1 MEENRKYKISELATS
16 NSSQYSKNEKWS
28 IVRYL
33 DTGSITNNIIEEMQT
48 IRMGVDE
55 FPSRAR
61 RKVKRGDIIYSTVR
75 PNQKHFGYIENPAEN
90 MLVSTGFTV
99 LSVNE
104 DVADSKYLYYWLS
117 QQSIIDYLHAVG
129 EQAVSAYPSIKAKD
143 IEDLEIILPPLFEQR
158 HISSILTCIDSKI
171 ELNRRINDNLEQ
183 QVQLMFDKTFVNYP
197 ATNFCRLSDIA
208 NINPKRI
215 ISKNTKARYIE
226 MSNLPTKGSFPCK
239 WEYKD
244 YNGGMKFTNCD
255 TIMARIT
262 PCLEN
267 GKVAY
272 INFLDKGEISFGS
285 TEYIVIS
292 SKGTYRPE
300 WFYFLTRNKLFIDYS
315 IKHMNGSSGRQRVSG
330 ESIGDFQIPL
340 FSMDSLQPLF
350 TMSEIALKTIT
361 RNSLENIE
369 LSAIRDFVLPKL
381 MSGELKINEINN

>member
-171 ELNRRINDNLEQ
+171 ELNRRINDNLI
-183 QVQLMFDKTFVNYP
+183 VM
-197 ATNFCRLSDIA
+197 
-208 NINPKRI
+208 
-215 ISKNTKARYIE
+215 
-226 MSNLPTKGSFPCK
+226 
-239 WEYKD
+239 
-244 YNGGMKFTNCD
+244 
-255 TIMARIT
+255 
-262 PCLEN
+262 
-267 GKVAY
+267 VA
-272 INFLDKGEISFGS
+272 
-285 TEYIVIS
+285 
-292 SKGTYRPE
+292 
-300 WFYFLTRNKLFIDYS
+300 
-315 IKHMNGSSGRQRVSG
+315 
-330 ESIGDFQIPL
+330 
-340 FSMDSLQPLF
+340 
-350 TMSEIALKTIT
+350 
-361 RNSLENIE
+361 
-369 LSAIRDFVLPKL
+369 
-381 MSGELKINEINN
+381 

>member
-244 YNGGMKFTNCD
+244 YNGGMKFTNGD

-272 INFLDKGEISFGS
+272 INFLDKEETAFGS
-285 TEYIVIS
+285 TEYIVFHA
-292 SKGTYRPE
+292 KEGYPNE
-300 WFYFLTRNKLFIDYS
+300 MFYFLTRNKLFIDYS

-369 LSAIRDFVLPKL
+369 LSAIRDFVLPHL
-381 MSGELKINEINN
+381 MSGEP

>member
-244 YNGGMKFTNCD
+244 YNGGMKFTNGD

>member
-183 QVQLMFDKTFVNYP
+183 QAQALFKSWFVDFEPFKDGNFVDSELGMIPEGWRIGLFTEILSIKSGGTPKTDILEYWGDKIPFFTPKDVASTYCMETEKHISYKGLYNCNSLLYPINTTFITARGTVGKICLAGKEMAMNQSCY
-197 ATNFCRLSDIA
+197 ALVAKELYNNLFVYLSARLLIRK
-208 NINPKRI
+208 IC
-215 ISKNTKARYIE
+215 TKA
-226 MSNLPTKGSFPCK
+226 
-239 WEYKD
+239 
-244 YNGGMKFTNCD
+244 NGAVFS
-255 TIMARIT
+255 AIT
-262 PCLEN
+262 
-267 GKVAY
+267 VRD
-272 INFLDKGEISFGS
+272 FD
-285 TEYIVIS
+285 
-292 SKGTYRPE
+292 
-300 WFYFLTRNKLFIDYS
+300 
-315 IKHMNGSSGRQRVSG
+315 
-330 ESIGDFQIPL
+330 ESIIIPDCSTLKDFNQKV
-340 FSMDSLQPLF
+340 S
-350 TMSEIALKTIT
+350 TIY
-361 RNSLENIE
+361 NLIHGNNLETE
-369 LSAIRDFVLPKL
+369 
-381 MSGELKINEINN
+381 